1 MREGLDAPGGG
12 RARVLSAVAISHA
25 FVMWRVAIRNCPPS
39 LRVSQQNLM
48 TQIILKAV
56 EFICP
61 FRPAKHIPSPGPSAS
76 FEICVEIA
84 GESHTKAAF
93 A

>member
-48 TQIILKAV
+48 MTQ
-56 EFICP
+56 F
-61 FRPAKHIPSPGPSAS
+61 
-76 FEICVEIA
+76 
-84 GESHTKAAF
+84 
-93 A
+93 